1 VWLSNLKI
9 VLILYTFYKR
19 RATMTVIHPKPFN
32 QSPVVLLLNA
42 SELIQDMLDGPIT
55 ADDGDNWI
63 DRAVSWKRDY
73 GAYINR
79 EHGDDNV

>member
-1 VWLSNLKI
+1 
-9 VLILYTFYKR
+9 
-19 RATMTVIHPKPFN
+19 MTVIRPKPFN

-42 SELIQDMLDGPIT
+42 SELIQDVLDDRLAGNE
-55 ADDGDNWI
+55 ALQEDWV
-63 DRAVSWKRDY
+63 DRAISWSKDY